1 MTGPI
6 ETPGFL
12 RCLIFFVT
20 SVHLNHC
27 RCYAGKLATF
37 APCCNLASC
46 SRGILNHSWSKLFYF
61 YPMHIEQPPRGP
73 GCMMVPKSLPFCIVL
88 PLMCQKGSRTILQ
101 IDANFAVT
109 SFGGF
114 LNWGNPQVSS
124 ILMGLS
130 LTKTIQLLGYPHSQE
145 TSICGR
151 SPPRILAAHHRA
163 STSPSGG
170 S

>member
-1 MTGPI
+1 MCFHVPLF
-6 ETPGFL
+6 FL
-12 RCLIFFVT
+12 IWFHFLLFFLMFFHFVLFFSLEKT
-20 SVHLNHC
+20 IT
-27 RCYAGKLATF
+27 KLDLLQFDTLFSF
-37 APCCNLASC
+37 AE
-46 SRGILNHSWSKLFYF
+46 SKLFYF